1 MYRISKTNFSNMIN
15 TRKSI
20 SKYIKITLE
29 DKKKKNLE
37 SSQRERHITYKR
49 IPI

>member
-29 DKKKKNLE
+29 DKKKKILKAA
-37 SSQRERHITYKR
+37 REKDI
-49 IPI
+49 